1 MEDISLLNISSSFI
15 IKQIFSNLDYTRFIL
30 LIKYSKKYQK
40 KLEFNL
46 KENVHYYKNI
56 EKKKKNWC
64 WVV

>member
-46 KENVHYYKNI
+46 KENVHYY
-56 EKKKKNWC
+56 
-64 WVV
+64 